1 MFRSVRLASAVAT
14 NTVAAASAVS
24 IDAAVTDN
32 GVEFPGFGTN
42 AVLCYQL
49 APGSTPGAY
58 TIVVQE
64 SSTSG
69 GTYSTVLTL
78 TEASATGTAFA
89 NLTLTKPYARVNVTD
104 ATANA
109 GTFTA
114 DLLLA
119 G

>member
-1 MFRSVRLASAVAT
+1 MLRTVNLGRAIAT
-14 NTVAAASAVS
+14 NSVAAATAVS
-24 IDAAVTDN
+24 INAAVTEN
-32 GVEFPGFGTN
+32 GVKFPGFGTD

-49 APGSTPGAY
+49 SPGSTPGAY

-64 SSTSG
+64 SDTSG
-69 GTYSTVLTL
+69 GTYSTVLTI
-78 TEASATGTAFA
+78 TEASATGTVFA
-89 NLTLTKPYARVNVTD
+89 NITFTKAYARVNVTD

-114 DLLLA
+114 DLLMA